1 MPRFVDTNVLIYSI
15 SDDPAAADKR
25 STAAAIFDA
34 PDLVV
39 STQVLGEFY
48 VQATRPSRDDAVT
61 HEQARLIND
70 SLTRY
75 PIQPLTY
82 DVVEAALA
90 TRKRYQISY
99 WDAAIIEAARV
110 AGCEE
115 VLSEDLSEGQDYGG
129 VIVTNPFAD

>member
-25 STAAAIFDA
+25 STAATIFDA

-39 STQVLGEFY
+39 STQVLGEFS

-61 HEQARLIND
+61 HEQARLIIE

-90 TRKRYQISY
+90 TRERYRISY

-115 VLSEDLSEGQDYGG
+115 VLSEDLSDGQDYGG